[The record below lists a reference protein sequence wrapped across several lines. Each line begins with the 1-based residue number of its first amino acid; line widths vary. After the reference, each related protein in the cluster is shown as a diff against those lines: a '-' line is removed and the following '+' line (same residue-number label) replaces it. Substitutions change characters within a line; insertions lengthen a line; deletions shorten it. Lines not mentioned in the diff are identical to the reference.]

1 MKNYYYSLHLHL
13 PMRAM
18 LAMHCQTPVT
28 VDTTAAVVVAY
39 AVDFVIAAASVAAA
53 TFALAVV

>member
-1 MKNYYYSLHLHL
+1 
-13 PMRAM
+13 MRAM